1 MPRTETDRFLINE
14 VYYLA
19 CPLCRAQVFAGAGML
34 MPQHLTEG
42 QVACDGSGRTTE
54 WVKSV
59 AALRLR
65 AHP

>member
-1 MPRTETDRFLINE
+1 MPRTEPGGYLINE
-14 VYYLA
+14 VYYVA
-19 CPLCRAQVFAGAGML
+19 CPLCRAPVFTGTGML

-42 QVACDGSGRTTE
+42 QDTCDGSGRTTE